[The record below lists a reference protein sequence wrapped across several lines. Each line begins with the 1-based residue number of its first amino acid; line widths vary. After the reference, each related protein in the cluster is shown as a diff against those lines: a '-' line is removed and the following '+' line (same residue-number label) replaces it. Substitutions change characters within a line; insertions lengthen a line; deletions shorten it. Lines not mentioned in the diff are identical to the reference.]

1 MNAIVKGVWQV
12 RGMSVNQVDEVEHML
27 VTAGLRAHLR
37 TGFRLSSPTTIHRT
51 QACGSTR

>member
-27 VTAGLRAHLR
+27 VTAGRRAHLR